1 MQHRIDLDHC
11 RLQVVVEGA
20 GQPLLLVHG
29 FPLAHRM
36 WSEQIER
43 LQRHYRVIAP
53 DLRGFGASSL
63 GEKTLVDQ
71 GISMKQFAADL
82 AAVLDKLE
90 IAQPVH
96 FCGLSMGGYIAWQF
110 WKHDPRRVKSLILC
124 DTRATAD
131 TEEVAQGREMMAVR
145 VLQEGTD
152 FVAEGMLP
160 KLLAEKNRI
169 NRPELVESVRSMI
182 QETSPQTIAAA
193 QRGMAQRPDCTA
205 MLSSIQVPVL
215 ILVGSE
221 DAITPVDEMRAI
233 AETIPTSRF
242 VEVPDAGHL
251 APMENPGVVNEA
263 LEEFLEAV

>member
-96 FCGLSMGGYIAWQF
+96 F
-110 WKHDPRRVKSLILC
+110 
-124 DTRATAD
+124 
-131 TEEVAQGREMMAVR
+131 
-145 VLQEGTD
+145 
-152 FVAEGMLP
+152 
-160 KLLAEKNRI
+160 
-169 NRPELVESVRSMI
+169 
-182 QETSPQTIAAA
+182 
-193 QRGMAQRPDCTA
+193 
-205 MLSSIQVPVL
+205 
-215 ILVGSE
+215 
-221 DAITPVDEMRAI
+221 
-233 AETIPTSRF
+233 
-242 VEVPDAGHL
+242 
-251 APMENPGVVNEA
+251 
-263 LEEFLEAV
+263 